1 MDKEKL
7 DELIEYVGPFGTGS
21 ESDTFWDDYEDTFKE
36 QIIRNKITKV
46 KIYFQNEEEK
56 EKEKEKETKEV
67 EEEKKVLEEKYLI
80 GIGLTFENAFTGEI
94 KEIEHKGS
102 DKVSG
107 MKELIIKPGDYLKKF
122 HINFK
127 DDFSRISQIGFT
139 TTKNEQLFV
148 GIKDGLDKTIK
159 QNDEDYIFIG
169 TYGYAKERMHGFGC
183 LFVKRNEYL
192 KAHLFWFFM
201 MRKLIS
207 KDKEFK
213 AKWDVKYK
221 ELDKV
226 YQFIWKAL
234 LLPDA
239 AFAKIIKYCII

>member
-1 MDKEKL
+1 MTKAENQPP
-7 DELIEYVGPFGTGS
+7 EEIIEYEGPFGTGS
-21 ESDTFWDDYEDTFKE
+21 ESHTFWDDYELEFQDK
-36 QIIRNKITKV
+36 ILKYKITKV
-46 KIYFQNEEEK
+46 KIYYKSNDKEGEKKEEKKEEEK
-56 EKEKEKETKEV
+56 
-67 EEEKKVLEEKYLI
+67 YII
-80 GIGLTFENAFTGEI
+80 GIGFTYENLFTGEI
-94 KEIEHKGS
+94 KELEHKGT
-102 DKVSG
+102 DMISG
-107 MKELIIKPGDYLKKF
+107 MKELVIKPGDYLKKF